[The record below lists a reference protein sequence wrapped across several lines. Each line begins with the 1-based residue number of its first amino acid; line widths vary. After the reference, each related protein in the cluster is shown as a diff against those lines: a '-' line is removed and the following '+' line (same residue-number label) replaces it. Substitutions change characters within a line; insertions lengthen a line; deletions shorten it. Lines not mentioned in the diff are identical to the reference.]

1 MNIKWDVL
9 LAKMITSHL
18 ITQAVLQMCKEV
30 NKAACE
36 TMYFHLR
43 YDTSGSASS
52 LDS

>member
-18 ITQAVLQMCKEV
+18 ITQAMFQPCKEV

-36 TMYFHLR
+36 QCVTRRYIYLR
-43 YDTSGSASS
+43 KVQSS
-52 LDS
+52 LVS